1 MKQMSKKKFRI
12 GELAKVLQVKKFVIR
27 FWEKEFELKSDR
39 SQGGQRYYTQDDFK
53 AFNTIKFLLYKQGFT
68 IAGAKIQLEKMLI
81 KHKGSLPQEPLLMEP
96 SSTELSLTDSS
107 QPKIENT
114 QITAATK
121 TIEKPVPYV
130 PEELLERIKS
140 FKKKLLELEEQL

>member
-1 MKQMSKKKFRI
+1 MAKKKFRI
-12 GELAKVLQVKKFVIR
+12 GELAKVLGVKKFVVR

-68 IAGAKIQLEKMLI
+68 IAGAKIQLEKMLV
-81 KHKGSLPQEPLLMEP
+81 KHKGDLPQEPLLMEP
-96 SSTELSLTDSS
+96 SGDGQSQSKTEST
-107 QPKIENT
+107 P
-114 QITAATK
+114 ITAATK

-130 PEELLERIKS
+130 PEKLLEKIKT
-140 FKKKLLELEEQL
+140 FKKKLQELEEQL